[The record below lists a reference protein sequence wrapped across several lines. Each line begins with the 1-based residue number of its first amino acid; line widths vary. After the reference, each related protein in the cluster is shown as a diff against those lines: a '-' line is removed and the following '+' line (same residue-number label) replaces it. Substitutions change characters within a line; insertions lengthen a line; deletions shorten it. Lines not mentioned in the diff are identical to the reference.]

1 MRKLFSLGLCTVLG
15 ALSIGSAAAQ
25 SELTMSSWLPP
36 THTLNVNFLTP
47 WAEAVEAETEGRV
60 KVRLLTKPVTNPQ
73 GHFDAV
79 RNGLADVAFIS
90 HAYYPG
96 RFELA
101 NFSVFPFSGDT
112 AEARSVAAWTLYDKY
127 MMPADEHRGV
137 KLLTLYT
144 HGPGIAFTKD
154 KKIENID
161 DFDGLKVRVGGGMA
175 ADLAKSVGATV
186 VAKPAPESYELLS
199 TGVVDGVFFPAGSV
213 LAFKL
218 DGIIQYATT
227 FPGGLYSDSHAFIM
241 NQDAFDRLD
250 PQDQEVIERLS
261 GEYAARLA
269 GQAWDKEDEVA
280 QALFGDSIEVIEAD
294 EALVAAVTEK
304 TQHIRD
310 RWAQAAADAGLDPD
324 AVLVEFAEEIEK
336 NSN

>member
-1 MRKLFSLGLCTVLG
+1 MKKFLSLGLCTVLG
-15 ALSIGSAAAQ
+15 ALSIGTAAAQ
-25 SELTMSSWLPP
+25 SELTISSWLPP
-36 THTLNVNFLTP
+36 THTLNTNFLTP
-47 WAEAVEAETEGRV
+47 WAEAVEKETDGRV

-79 RNGLADVAFIS
+79 RNGLADVTFVS

-112 AEARSVAAWTLYDKY
+112 AEARSVAAWNIYDKY

-137 KLLTLYT
+137 KLLTIYT
-144 HGPGIAFTKD
+144 HGPGIVFTKD
-154 KKIENID
+154 KKVETIE
-161 DFDGLKVRVGGGMA
+161 DFEGLKVRVGGGMA
-175 ADLAKSVGATV
+175 ADVAKSLGATV
-186 VAKPAPESYELLS
+186 IAKPAPESYELLS
-199 TGVVDGVFFPAGSV
+199 TGVVDGVFFPAES
-213 LAFKL
+213 LRAFKL
-218 DGIIQYATT
+218 DGIIKYATT

-250 PQDQEVIERLS
+250 AQDQEVIERLS

-269 GQAWDKEDEVA
+269 GQAWDKEDKEA
-280 QALFGDSIEVIEAD
+280 QVLFGDPVEVIEAD
-294 EALVAAVTEK
+294 EALIEAVTER

-310 RWAQAAADAGLDPD
+310 RWAEAATDAGLDPE
-324 AVLVEFAEEIEK
+324 AVLAEFAEEIEK